1 MERENLKTVMRV
13 GKKVLPFYL
22 FTLLLL
28 FGSCQ
33 QSNDGK
39 CHIEGTVNGEQY
51 EGKRIFLVPN
61 SGPATMETVDS
72 MEIKDGKFH
81 FEPDSVQM
89 YKILL
94 DYHYRMG
101 LQPLLIV
108 GEPGTINV
116 TIDSISHATGTP
128 QNDSLEQWKIQTEI
142 HNRQWGM
149 MRKNIIDLN
158 KRGDSLQ
165 AKYIQQRADSFHLV
179 YKNYTRQL
187 AKNMEG
193 SVLGNFL
200 NSLYPL
206 TYKRQLP
213 DGRIVTMNADT
224 NEEIAEE

>member
-142 HNRQWGM
+142 HNRQLGM
-149 MRKNIIDLN
+149 MRKNMAELN

-193 SVLGNFL
+193 SVLGDFL

>member
-128 QNDSLEQWKIQTEI
+128 QNDSLEQWKVQTEI
-142 HNRQWGM
+142 HNRQLGM
-149 MRKNIIDLN
+149 MRKNMAELN

-213 DGRIVTMNADT
+213 DGRLVTMNADT

>member
-1 MERENLKTVMRV
+1 M
-13 GKKVLPFYL
+13 KKI
-22 FTLLLL
+22 LLCFMALVAATM
-28 FGSCQ
+28 FFSCQ
-33 QSNDGK
+33 QNDRK
-39 CHIEGTVNGEQY
+39 CHITGTVNGEQY
-51 EGKRIFLVPN
+51 EGKYIFLVPN
-61 SGPATMETVDS
+61 SGPATVETVDS
-72 MEIKDGKFH
+72 VEITNGKFH
-81 FEPDSVQM
+81 FEPDSMQM

-94 DYHYRMG
+94 DYHYRLD
-101 LQPLLIV
+101 LQPLLVV

-142 HNRQWGM
+142 HNRQLGM
-149 MRKNIIDLN
+149 MRKNIVELN

-193 SVLGNFL
+193 SVLGDFL
-200 NSLYPL
+200 MSLYPL

>member
-94 DYHYRMG
+94 DYHYRIG

-142 HNRQWGM
+142 HNRQLGM
-149 MRKNIIDLN
+149 MRKNMAELN

-193 SVLGNFL
+193 SVLGDFL

-213 DGRIVTMNADT
+213 DGRIVTMNADM